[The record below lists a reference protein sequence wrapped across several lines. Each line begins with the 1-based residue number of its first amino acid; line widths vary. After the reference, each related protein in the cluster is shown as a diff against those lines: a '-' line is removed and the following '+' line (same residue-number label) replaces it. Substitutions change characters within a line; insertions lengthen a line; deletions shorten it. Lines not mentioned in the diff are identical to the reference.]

1 MFSYPDKRCPHCNGR
16 IDTKP
21 FSLGAMFGTMI
32 VGDIAIYAI
41 AGIFF
46 LIGLMWEPA
55 WVIALVIVVAV
66 IVRRSAKQAHYM
78 CAECKREFTHR
89 QLYATKS

>member
-1 MFSYPDKRCPHCNGR
+1 MFSYPDIRCPHCNGR

-46 LIGLMWEPA
+46 LVGLMWEPA
-55 WVIALVIVVAV
+55 WVIALVIVIAV
-66 IVRRSAKQAHYM
+66 IVRKSAKQAHYV

-89 QLYATKS
+89 QLYAAKP